1 MNKLAIALVA
11 AALTVVFAAPSVDA
25 SFYLIRNRDGVPGI
39 TNATPGY
46 GWSLYDGPFATFDE
60 AMRAVGT
67 GTISDGSLR
76 VHIDTPAKVPT
87 ASGDAFAAMAP

>member
-1 MNKLAIALVA
+1 MNKLAITLVA
-11 AALTVVFAAPSVDA
+11 AALTPVLAAPSVDA

-46 GWSLYDGPFATFDE
+46 GWSIYDGPFATFDE
-60 AMRAVGT
+60 AFRAAGT

-76 VHIDTPAKVPT
+76 THIDFPAIVPK
-87 ASGDAFAAMAP
+87 S